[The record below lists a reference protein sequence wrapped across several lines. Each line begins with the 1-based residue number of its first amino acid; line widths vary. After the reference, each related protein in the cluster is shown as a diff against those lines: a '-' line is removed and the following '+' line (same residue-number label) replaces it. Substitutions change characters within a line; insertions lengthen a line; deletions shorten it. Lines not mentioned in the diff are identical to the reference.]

1 MLSGVKNLY
10 LVLIITSVTVLASIV
25 SVQQPQDKGSSAE
38 IHPETVVCPGDP
50 KYCACLMFQNPTYMY
65 VECNKHSSTYT
76 DFSMFNETI
85 IPSKMLLQCDSRI
98 LSSST
103 LGDGVFESLH
113 SFFSIEVKGCHS
125 MNISRQAF
133 RGMSSLKNLIIQD
146 CNDITMEKE
155 CLQIQ
160 DLSYLETVTIIDCG
174 LYSAP
179 ILCGREHMWLVNLTR
194 NNLATF
200 ADTGLVCDTPTNVEI
215 IDVSEN
221 AITDLPPRMN
231 DVSGKLMSLSASNN
245 KISEVVPTIFE
256 SLTTVVEIDMS
267 KNRILKIPADFLGI
281 NSRMQTLQLAYNTVG
296 SLPTGIFS
304 RTPNITFLNLN
315 GMALNDD
322 IWLQLKNMSRVQI
335 LQLNHN
341 NIQLIDNDV
350 LDDMKE
356 LIVLDLSG
364 NNLCSISV
372 RLFKS
377 QSELR
382 VLNLTRNNITFIK
395 KDAFMGLHNLLK
407 LDIQQNQI
415 QFIHPDALSG
425 LRYLAHLNLSF
436 NIIEILPTFPASL
449 QLLDLRYNDIGYID
463 NEVLSGSSD
472 ILGIGLA
479 HNKINFIEQNAF
491 KNNTKLQVLLLGYN
505 NISLFDY
512 HMFPLKS
519 SLNSLFLS
527 HNNISNIW
535 TFPKKYFPHLRVL
548 DISNNKLE
556 KLVPESFG
564 RDKLFPDSI
573 EELYLARNDIFY
585 IENFVFQL
593 PSLRYVDLRENKI
606 MILSNL
612 ALVASERNISP
623 VIYHLSGNPFICDCD
638 LEWLKEAFRLQN
650 NKSHASIIIQDQDLL
665 FCKFLYHYKP
675 QLMKNTP
682 ASNFLC
688 TFWKYCFKSYCNCCG
703 NNNCN
708 CTTKCPAGCTCYRTR
723 DGLDKVVVDCLNT
736 KLSSIPS
743 DISAICTI
751 LFFIGNNLSSISSEN
766 FDDFSSIQQLT
777 LSQCQI
783 RKVEDSS
790 FKALSKLLHLDLSY
804 NFLQSLN
811 ARMFEGLEGLES
823 LSVSFNQIHMIERD
837 TFRSLKRLLYLDLSS
852 NHLKMFSVNDFERLS
867 KMFSLKISDNPFS
880 CDCSYLEHMKNFTIT
895 NAAHIKDIHN
905 VSCSFYNVTS
915 NETLQYPISGV
926 HMPDFCVNQTV
937 FYNEGTTT
945 LDTQAV
951 VAMSTVLSLFV
962 LGIIIFGVL
971 FWNRGF
977 LKVWC
982 FVKFGWKWHQK
993 ETKEDAQR
1001 PYDAFVSYSSDD
1013 EHFVI
1018 RELVPYLEENQR
1030 RRPGYRLCVHYR
1042 DFAVGASIAESI
1054 ISAVEH
1060 SKRVIIILSE
1070 NFLQSEWCQ
1079 FEFQKAHLQLLEEKR
1094 NRIIMIMLHDINN
1107 QLLDKQLRDY
1117 IKTRTYVKYGDPW
1130 FWAKV
1135 EYAMPDLGPP
1145 ARQNDNVIPNNH
1157 IQCQNIIDEGDL
1169 INDDTEPV
1177 FDDMRNHEV
1186 DDLDQGLH
1194 LLEMEIGQ

>member
-1 MLSGVKNLY
+1 M
-10 LVLIITSVTVLASIV
+10 
-25 SVQQPQDKGSSAE
+25 
-38 IHPETVVCPGDP
+38 
-50 KYCACLMFQNPTYMY
+50 
-65 VECNKHSSTYT
+65 
-76 DFSMFNETI
+76 
-85 IPSKMLLQCDSRI
+85 
-98 LSSST
+98 
-103 LGDGVFESLH
+103 
-113 SFFSIEVKGCHS
+113 
-125 MNISRQAF
+125 
-133 RGMSSLKNLIIQD
+133 
-146 CNDITMEKE
+146 
-155 CLQIQ
+155 
-160 DLSYLETVTIIDCG
+160 
-174 LYSAP
+174 
-179 ILCGREHMWLVNLTR
+179 
-194 NNLATF
+194 
-200 ADTGLVCDTPTNVEI
+200 
-215 IDVSEN
+215 
-221 AITDLPPRMN
+221 
-231 DVSGKLMSLSASNN
+231 
-245 KISEVVPTIFE
+245 
-256 SLTTVVEIDMS
+256 
-267 KNRILKIPADFLGI
+267 
-281 NSRMQTLQLAYNTVG
+281 
-296 SLPTGIFS
+296 
-304 RTPNITFLNLN
+304 
-315 GMALNDD
+315 
-322 IWLQLKNMSRVQI
+322 
-335 LQLNHN
+335 
-341 NIQLIDNDV
+341 
-350 LDDMKE
+350 
-356 LIVLDLSG
+356 
-364 NNLCSISV
+364 
-372 RLFKS
+372 
-377 QSELR
+377 
-382 VLNLTRNNITFIK
+382 
-395 KDAFMGLHNLLK
+395 
-407 LDIQQNQI
+407 
-415 QFIHPDALSG
+415 
-425 LRYLAHLNLSF
+425 
-436 NIIEILPTFPASL
+436 
-449 QLLDLRYNDIGYID
+449 
-463 NEVLSGSSD
+463 
-472 ILGIGLA
+472 
-479 HNKINFIEQNAF
+479 
-491 KNNTKLQVLLLGYN
+491 
-505 NISLFDY
+505 
-512 HMFPLKS
+512 
-519 SLNSLFLS
+519 
-527 HNNISNIW
+527 
-535 TFPKKYFPHLRVL
+535 
-548 DISNNKLE
+548 
-556 KLVPESFG
+556 
-564 RDKLFPDSI
+564 
-573 EELYLARNDIFY
+573 
-585 IENFVFQL
+585 
-593 PSLRYVDLRENKI
+593 
-606 MILSNL
+606 
-612 ALVASERNISP
+612 
-623 VIYHLSGNPFICDCD
+623 
-638 LEWLKEAFRLQN
+638 
-650 NKSHASIIIQDQDLL
+650 
-665 FCKFLYHYKP
+665 
-675 QLMKNTP
+675 
-682 ASNFLC
+682 
-688 TFWKYCFKSYCNCCG
+688 
-703 NNNCN
+703 
-708 CTTKCPAGCTCYRTR
+708 
-723 DGLDKVVVDCLNT
+723 DCLNT

-811 ARMFEGLEGLES
+811 AGMFEGLEGLES

-951 VAMSTVLSLFV
+951 IAMSTVLSLFV

-1157 IQCQNIIDEGDL
+1157 IQCQNIIDKGDL